1 MDFITCQTLVS
12 TTDLGTTAFLLG
24 YVEKGD
30 DGEAVHNWLPYGSTT
45 YHLLYSSVNLW
56 VVGLCGHNCCSR
68 LWYAI

>member
-45 YHLLYSSVNLW
+45 YCTV
-56 VVGLCGHNCCSR
+56 
-68 LWYAI
+68 A